1 MDVYDVPSE
10 IWVKPQWDHV
20 IFLHINFYYLNIC
33 KSHIEN
39 ICKEKDL
46 DILISKCSEWIWT
59 TIFIFALLYFLIV
72 LESLTFEQ
80 ISSLD

>member
-39 ICKEKDL
+39 ICKERSRHSYIKTL
-46 DILISKCSEWIWT
+46 SGFGHYLYFC
-59 TIFIFALLYFLIV
+59 FAVFFLIV